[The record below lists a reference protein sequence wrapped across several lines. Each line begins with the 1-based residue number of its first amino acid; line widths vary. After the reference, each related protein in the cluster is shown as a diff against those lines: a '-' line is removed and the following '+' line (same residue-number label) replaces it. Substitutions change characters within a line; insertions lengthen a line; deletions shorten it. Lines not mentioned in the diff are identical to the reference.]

1 MVEAHGH
8 AARSDER
15 SCGASLNEAE
25 RAFDR
30 GEANH
35 PNWLTYLDSAYMS
48 AKAGQCFQELGEHDR
63 AARLARVSLDMSD
76 GYQRGR
82 VFNLCLLASSLAVED
97 PREAVRVGSQALEL
111 SGGVESRR
119 THAYLRDVRVRLASY
134 EEMPEVADFRQ
145 RVIAAKAV

>member
-15 SCGASLNEAE
+15 SCGVSLNEAE

-30 GEANH
+30 GEANR
-35 PNWLTYLDSAYMS
+35 PSWLSYLDSAYMS
-48 AKAGQCFQELGEHDR
+48 AKTGQCFQDLGEHDR
-63 AARLARVSLDMSD
+63 AAGLARASLDMSD

-97 PREAVRVGSQALEL
+97 PREAVRVGSRALEL

-119 THAYLRDVRVRLASY
+119 THAYLRDVRARLAPFA
-134 EEMPEVADFRQ
+134 EMPEVADFRQ
-145 RVIAAKAV
+145 RVAEAKSV